1 MIKLKRINGT
11 EFLLNPDMIMQVE
24 ARPDTVITLSDETK
38 YVVADSVDEVYD
50 KIVQF
55 RADILTRY
63 RKDYKNNIAKE

>member
-11 EFLLNPDMIMQVE
+11 EFMLNPDMIMLVE
-24 ARPDTVITLSDETK
+24 ATPDTLIILNDETK
-38 YVVADSVDEVYD
+38 YIVSTPLDEVYS

-63 RKDYKNNIAKE
+63 RRDFKNNSVKK